1 MKKLVAIA
9 TLVAMLLLVGCA
21 QGQASTS
28 ADASSRSAASASAS
42 SSSAESTNAAVGQ
55 SATTATDD
63 STESAEAAG
72 SFIISSLKCGS
83 PTPTPRVPLQNTYK
97 QGQSRWTCIHTAGSS
112 RLARFRGPSR
122 RATSRSQPRQETSC
136 CTRATKSQSSR
147 ARTAGLIL
155 HSVISKAQLP
165 IRCVKC

>member
-28 ADASSRSAASASAS
+28 ADSSSRSAASASVS
-42 SSSAESTNAAVGQ
+42 SSTAESTDAAVEQ
-55 SATTATDD
+55 SATTAVDD
-63 STESAEAAG
+63 STESEAA
-72 SFIISSLKCGS
+72 
-83 PTPTPRVPLQNTYK
+83 RVPLQSTYK
-97 QGQSRWTCIHTAGSS
+97 QSRSRWTCIHTAGSS
-112 RLARFRGPSR
+112 RLARFRGPSQK
-122 RATSRSQPRQETSC
+122 ATSRSQPRQGTSC

-165 IRCVKC
+165 IRCVKCSATMLLR